1 MSDHEVSSKEG
12 QENNIQGETG
22 NQTEDKKR
30 LKRLK
35 VLWPTAEL
43 TGGFN
48 KAYFSTYA
56 QYLYTDVYRF
66 SVSFT
71 GVLSLVQTITGWIG
85 GPIFGTFLD
94 RFSFKN
100 SKFWPWMISG
110 VMVVYTAWMLL
121 FSLPVFGLS
130 GSGLATFAFF
140 LAILIAVSQP
150 IATIPVTACYP
161 RISTNPKDRQFLAMG
176 QKIGRDGGKTLFGYL
191 VPIMLVYFAAQSNE
205 SNSYAFVAIII
216 GLLTI
221 LGYGSLALF
230 GLRGSYVERNA
241 VAESFESSGS
251 KKKKLPLPTLI
262 KAIFTNRALLGM
274 YLFMAIHKTY
284 YFIWV
289 TCAAYIFKYVFGN
302 FAQMALFMTMF
313 NFTAII
319 GVMFGPAWS
328 KIFKETKRSFVACM
342 GVHTIILILT
352 AVFFK
357 NLSLVV
363 YLVFFGAGSFFAG
376 MLENYIMPMFAASA
390 DYGAWKTGSR
400 IDGITMS
407 IYSLTITSG
416 VLFATIIRT
425 AILNSMNYDA
435 AVAIVESG
443 GAVPTEVF
451 NGLSRL
457 FTVFPA
463 GLAIVSLLC
472 LVFIMPLTDD
482 KLAKINSDLKVGKT
496 IETSQYNF

>member
-1 MSDHEVSSKEG
+1 MSAQEVSSKES
-12 QENNIQGETG
+12 QEKTHQQN
-22 NQTEDKKR
+22 EDHKR

-48 KAYFSTYA
+48 KAYFATYA

-85 GPIFGTFLD
+85 GPIFGAFLD
-94 RFSFKN
+94 RFNFKKA
-100 SKFWPWMISG
+100 KFWPWLISG
-110 VMVVYTAWMLL
+110 VLVVYTAWMLL

-130 GSGLATFAFF
+130 GGGLATFAFF
-140 LAILIAVSQP
+140 LAVLIAVSQP

-191 VPIMLVYFAAQSNE
+191 VPVMLVYFAAQSNE

-221 LGYGSLALF
+221 LGYGSLAIF

-241 VAESFESSGS
+241 IAESFEASGI
-251 KKKKLPLPTLI
+251 KKKKLPLPLLI

-289 TCAAYIFKYVFGN
+289 TCAAYILKYVFGD
-302 FAQMALFMTMF
+302 FSQMSLFMTMF

-319 GVMFGPAWS
+319 GVMFGPGWS
-328 KIFKETKRSFVACM
+328 KIFKETKKSFVSCM
-342 GVHTIILILT
+342 IVHTAILVIT

-357 NLSLVV
+357 NLSIGV

-400 IDGITMS
+400 IDGMTMS

-416 VLFATIIRT
+416 TLFATIIRT
-425 AILNSMNYDA
+425 AVLNAMNYDA
-435 AVAIVESG
+435 AVAIVDSG

-451 NGLSRL
+451 NGLSTL

-472 LVFIMPLTDD
+472 LIFIMPLTDD
-482 KLAKINSDLKVGKT
+482 KLAKINGDLKVGKT
-496 IETSQYNF
+496 METSQYKF